1 MTKQDK
7 VNIVF
12 LYMIGIAET
21 QVSSYIVVRESV
33 PQDEFILDLTTRFK
47 DEQGISVV
55 EHFNHLKQVSTLEDF
70 SNKFENLKSL
80 MLQEGHVLSN
90 EYMLESFIG
99 GSKESVKHF
108 VRALNPSSI
117 NEAIRIERSQE
128 EHFRHSVYKLDK
140 FHQNPNQPKPLQ
152 TLPYH

>member
-1 MTKQDK
+1 M
-7 VNIVF
+7 
-12 LYMIGIAET
+12 
-21 QVSSYIVVRESV
+21 
-33 PQDEFILDLTTRFK
+33 
-47 DEQGISVV
+47 
-55 EHFNHLKQVSTLEDF
+55 STLEDF

-140 FHQNPNQPKPLQ
+140 FH
-152 TLPYH
+152 